1 MDLNVNIIVMPQDLE
16 RKAAELQR
24 KEQELQRMQ
33 FGGNVIIFS
42 LTLIL
47 KKYCLHVVLFIWF
60 AMMFSIVLQTVMS
73 CVKVHSVH
81 YK

>member
-33 FGGNVIIFS
+33 FGGNVIFS

-47 KKYCLHVVLFIWF
+47 IKYCLHVVLFIWF

>member
-33 FGGNVIIFS
+33 FGGNVIFS
-42 LTLIL
+42 LTQIL